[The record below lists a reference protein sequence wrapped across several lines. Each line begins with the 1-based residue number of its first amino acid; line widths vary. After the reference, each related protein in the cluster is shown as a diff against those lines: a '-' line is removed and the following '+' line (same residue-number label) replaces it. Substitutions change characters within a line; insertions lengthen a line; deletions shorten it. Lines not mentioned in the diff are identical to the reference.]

1 MVNPYLGAGS
11 FQFFITAIIWGL
23 EAPIMNQRIADQFP
37 ASFSKVDNRAAV
49 EAEFRKR
56 TPKSAELMQRSA
68 HSMPGGLTRGFGF
81 HWPYPAVMERGEG
94 CYLWDVD
101 GNRYIDLVSNGLAL
115 IHGHAFAPV
124 VNALAARLPQS
135 WAWLGTSLP
144 QIEFAETLCARLANF
159 ERVIFTNS
167 GTESG
172 MLAVKLARRFTGLPL
187 ILKLRG
193 GYHGSYSDL
202 EAGLQGRGEIV
213 GHTLLAEFNDLP
225 SFERKLEQYQ
235 GQVAAVLVEPVM
247 YSGVVMVPEPDFLG
261 RLQTLAQRHGALFIL
276 DDCLMLRLAYGGSAE
291 KWSLAP
297 DITFLG
303 KFLGGGTP
311 LGATGGRAEIMD
323 LTDPRR
329 PDALYH
335 GGSYNGNGLGCVAGR
350 VTLDHLTR
358 QQIAQ
363 MDELMLKLRA
373 ALEQKAARLG
383 LPLTLQ
389 QTGSV
394 MGVYFTE
401 EALRAGTDAP
411 NEEMV
416 QAFHLACINNGL
428 HIGPGGLVALTTAI
442 KEPEMA
448 EVIDG
453 MTDAMEQ
460 VAS

>member
-1 MVNPYLGAGS
+1 VT
-11 FQFFITAIIWGL
+11 I
-23 EAPIMNQRIADQFP
+23 
-37 ASFSKVDNRAAV
+37 KVDNRIAI
-49 EAEFRKR
+49 ETEFRKR
-56 TPKSAELMQRSA
+56 TPRSAELMRRA
-68 HSMPGGLTRGFGF
+68 ANSMPGGMTRGFGF
-81 HWPYPAVMERGEG
+81 HWPYPAVMEKGEG

-101 GNRYIDLVSNGLAL
+101 GNRYVDLASNGLAL
-115 IHGHAFAPV
+115 IHGHAFPPV
-124 VNALAARLPQS
+124 VEALANRLPDG
-135 WAWLGTSLP
+135 WAWLGASLP
-144 QIEFAETLCARLANF
+144 QIEFAEALCARVANF

-172 MLAVKLARRFTGLPL
+172 MLAVKLARRFTGRPL

-202 EAGLQGRGEIV
+202 EAGLEGRGEIA

-225 SFERKLEQYQ
+225 SFERKLEQHE

-247 YSGVVMVPEPDFLG
+247 YTGVVMVPKPDFLS
-261 RLQTLAQRHGALFIL
+261 RLQALAHRHGALFIL

-291 KWSLAP
+291 KWSLTP

-311 LGATGGRAEIMD
+311 LGATGGRAEIID
-323 LTDPRR
+323 LIDPHR
-329 PDALYH
+329 PDMLYH
-335 GGSYNGNGLGCVAGR
+335 GGSFNGNVLSCIAGR

-358 QQIAQ
+358 QRIVQ
-363 MDELMLKLRA
+363 MDELMLRLCI
-373 ALEQKAARLG
+373 ALEQKAAQLG

-394 MGVYFTE
+394 MGVYFTDK
-401 EALRAGTDAP
+401 ALRGGMVPPD
-411 NEEMV
+411 EELA
-416 QAFHLACINNGL
+416 QAFLLACINNGL

-442 KEPEMA
+442 QEAEMA

-460 VAS
+460 ISN

>member
-1 MVNPYLGAGS
+1 VT
-11 FQFFITAIIWGL
+11 I
-23 EAPIMNQRIADQFP
+23 
-37 ASFSKVDNRAAV
+37 KVDNHVAI
-49 EAEFRKR
+49 ETEFRKR
-56 TPKSAELMQRSA
+56 TPRSARLIERSA

-101 GNRYIDLVSNGLAL
+101 GNRYTDLISNGLAL

-124 VNALAARLPQS
+124 VNALAAQLPHS

-144 QIEFAETLCARLANF
+144 QIEFAEALCRRLANF
-159 ERVIFTNS
+159 ERVLFTSS

-172 MLAVKLARRFTGLPL
+172 MLAVKLARRFTGRPL

-193 GYHGSYSDL
+193 GYHGTYSDL
-202 EAGLQGRGEIV
+202 EAGLDGRGEIP
-213 GHTLLAEFNDLP
+213 GHTLLAEFNDVA
-225 SFERKLEQYQ
+225 SFERKLEQHE

-247 YSGVVMVPEPDFLG
+247 YTGVVMVPEPDFLS
-261 RLQTLAQRHGALFIL
+261 RLEALARRHGALFVL

-291 KWSLAP
+291 KWNLSP

-311 LGATGGRAEIMD
+311 LGATGGRAEIIE

-335 GGSYNGNGLGCVAGR
+335 GGSYNGNVLSTLAGR
-350 VTLDHLTR
+350 VTLEHLTR
-358 QQIAQ
+358 GEIEQ

-373 ALEQKAARLG
+373 ALEKKAAQLG
-383 LPLTLQ
+383 LPLRLQ

-394 MGVYFTE
+394 MGVYLTNE
-401 EALRAGTDAP
+401 NLRAGVIP
-411 NEEMV
+411 SNEELA
-416 QAFHLACINNGL
+416 QAFHLACVNNGL
-428 HIGPGGLVALTTAI
+428 HLGPGGMIALTTAI
-442 KEPEMA
+442 KRAEMD
-448 EVIDG
+448 EVIAG
-453 MTDAMEQ
+453 MTDAMER
-460 VAS
+460 VAN